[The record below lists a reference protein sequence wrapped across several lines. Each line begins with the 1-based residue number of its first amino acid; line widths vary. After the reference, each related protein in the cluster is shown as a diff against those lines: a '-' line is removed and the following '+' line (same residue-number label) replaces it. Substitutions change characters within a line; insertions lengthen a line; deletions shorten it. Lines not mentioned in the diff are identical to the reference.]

1 MFAPLID
8 VERGNAAR
16 LDERVSALRKKCRDR
31 APSSAEARN
40 ELHELLNLR
49 ESIKDHIL
57 MMTAVVPTKTT
68 EPTTER
74 MIREVECLLRDAE
87 LHRGDETLA
96 LCRAYQTLTLC
107 LKHSDRLTH
116 AENVRVSRL
125 SDSVTRRMRSSYEMA
140 TRVPPPR

>member
-8 VERGNAAR
+8 VERCNAAR
-16 LDERVSALRKKCRDR
+16 LDERVSALRKKCSDR
-31 APSSAEARN
+31 APSRAEARN
-40 ELHELLNLR
+40 ELHELSKLR
-49 ESIKDHIL
+49 ESIKDNISA
-57 MMTAVVPTKTT
+57 MTGPVDTKNT

-87 LHRGDETLA
+87 SPRGDETLA
-96 LCRAYQTLTLC
+96 LCRAYRALTRC
-107 LKHSDRLTH
+107 LKHADRMTH